1 MHSTRIMALVG
12 AVIGIIGLFM
22 KALSTAGA
30 EYLPKIAEGARAMG
44 SDKEIPESIPTIW
57 QGLDSFEK
65 PMVVIAIVITVVLAV
80 IGARKAIMNMASS
93 IVVLVLGV
101 GLFIYALLKW
111 LDTADKAGNDLL
123 FAGLGDGEIDH
134 RFAGLDAIV
143 SAVGN
148 MTLDRRGFQ
157 EGLGRDTAPIQAGSP
172 KSIFFDKG
180 NVQAGR
186 SAIQRR

>member
-111 LDTADKAGNDLL
+111 LDTADKADQLAEVFQTVKDLGFL
-123 FAGLGDGEIDH
+123 PEAYSVSTGVVGFSMLLIGTGLV
-134 RFAGLDAIV
+134 AIV
-143 SAVGN
+143 GV
-148 MTLDRRGFQ
+148 L
-157 EGLGRDTAPIQAGSP
+157 GLIPSKKA
-172 KSIFFDKG
+172 
-180 NVQAGR
+180 
-186 SAIQRR
+186 